1 MSKDELSSLREEI
14 FKEIHNVENN
24 MNLKVLK
31 HFQDN
36 EDKNKIFVEKYN
48 SLYQKSLTLSN
59 SISSQV
65 VNLDKIKE
73 FDNFRNKIDN
83 IIITHEIRINNN
95 IEDIKN
101 MEFKYDKEISENLKV
116 PGFVGPSCK
125 FKNISN
131 YLAFNIDEVSKLKNE
146 NESFKKEIKDIKKKL
161 DEIIRTVLNLVD
173 NTNIKMVQ
181 YADSKYKIINQ
192 MVDERFM
199 EMNDKIVDFK
209 SLLLTQKNA
218 EDLQAHLIK
227 EIQNNNY
234 TKEEIDNKLTDI
246 VNNFGANFED
256 FKINCEKDYNILIK
270 KSTEKSDKD
279 NNEINKS
286 IKEIKQKIKQLSE
299 MSMRFVQRERMKT
312 NIYNSKGNLIN
323 NNSNTNKIF
332 SQNSENHNNASKM
345 KIKEEENKIIYRN
358 TGHRK
363 SIDLTNDLK
372 YRNNFENKINELK
385 GDQEKKN
392 SIILNNENI
401 NMKETIS
408 SENIP
413 RFKTKTKFFSNSSLI
428 KVKEKN
434 EIGLICLNT
443 EENKNTISKGDSDN
457 ENGNKNG
464 NDNGNVVEE
473 FNLSVNPINAS
484 NSKIG
489 TIEKENNNNNK
500 INNNA
505 LSPTPYN
512 IKSKSLINNKD
523 NKSENNN
530 RKHLLLLKS
539 ENKKTKNNES
549 KNNKDT
555 NEEVKNIKQ
564 QNNSKSKKNV
574 SDALSFCMSNQNQK
588 SILVSLENEKTH
600 KYNNS
605 NPIVEAMKENN
616 YIKNNLN
623 DKINSI
629 KTKNIKPNKGLSIHQ
644 LANIGFEEREK
655 KIFSSIGSLSPR
667 STSRKNKNNKTITP
681 IIKNIFKQTYQ
692 TNTKNN
698 KIIQDISSE
707 VPIKINQAFG
717 RTGYSYYDKKEEGI
731 NNLIDKGINNKMKSL
746 NNKSSDI
753 RFKLYPAAKI
763 KVFSEM

>member
-1 MSKDELSSLREEI
+1 MSKEELSSLREEI

-31 HFQDN
+31 HFQEN
-36 EDKNKIFVEKYN
+36 EDNNKIFIEKFN
-48 SLYQKSLTLSN
+48 SLYHKSQTLSD

-95 IEDIKN
+95 REDIKN

-131 YLAFNIDEVSKLKNE
+131 YLSFNIDEVSKLKNE

-181 YADSKYKIINQ
+181 YVDTKSKIINQ
-192 MVDERFM
+192 MMDERFK
-199 EMNDKIVDFK
+199 EMSDKIVDFK

-227 EIQNNNY
+227 EMQNNNY
-234 TKEEIDNKLTDI
+234 TKEEVDNKLNDI
-246 VNNFGANFED
+246 VKNFGANFED

-270 KSTEKSDKD
+270 KSTEKFDKD

-299 MSMRFVQRERMKT
+299 MNMCFVQRERMKT

-323 NNSNTNKIF
+323 NNSNSNNIF
-332 SQNSENHNNASKM
+332 SQNSENHNNAPKI

-401 NMKETIS
+401 NMKEAIS
-408 SENIP
+408 SENSP
-413 RFKTKTKFFSNSSLI
+413 RFKTKFFSNSSLI

-434 EIGLICLNT
+434 EIGLIFLKS

-473 FNLSVNPINAS
+473 FNLSINPNNAS

-489 TIEKENNNNNK
+489 AIEKENFNNNK
-500 INNNA
+500 INNNV
-505 LSPTPYN
+505 LSPNPYN
-512 IKSKSLINNKD
+512 MKSKSLINNKA
-523 NKSENNN
+523 NKSENKN
-530 RKHLLLLKS
+530 RNHLLLLKS

-555 NEEVKNIKQ
+555 IEEMKNIKL
-564 QNNSKSKKNV
+564 QNHSKSKKNV
-574 SDALSFCMSNQNQK
+574 SDFLSFGMNNQNQK

-600 KYNNS
+600 KYNN
-605 NPIVEAMKENN
+605 NPIVETIKENN

-629 KTKNIKPNKGLSIHQ
+629 NTKNIKPQKGLSIHQ

-667 STSRKNKNNKTITP
+667 STSRKNKHNKTITP
-681 IIKNIFKQTYQ
+681 IIKNIFKQTIQ
-692 TNTKNN
+692 TNTKNS
-698 KIIQDISSE
+698 KILQDISSE

-731 NNLIDKGINNKMKSL
+731 NNLIDKGINNKMKSFI
-746 NNKSSDI
+746 NKSSDI

-763 KVFSEM
+763 KVYSEI